1 MILSNHYLNQQFFSN
16 ENQIFKSILLI
27 NNMITLGKDE
37 IAKYPFLADAGQ
49 YLKDK
54 GFTLQQFGIDPVLKI
69 PLEKAFDR
77 VQVSADGKIYKSDLI
92 DGEASD
98 IALEN
103 EVFSFLLAIVLL
115 KLTGI
120 TTLIKRFALAEA
132 RRAEKYLEKDLANIT
147 DDSKKELAIKIID
160 DLFSIQVKKQ
170 DDFFII
176 PISNY
181 LEHSINFHEREWKLV
196 NRRVKNGSVFLTP
209 HETVRL
215 IRKELSNY
223 ISSKIFNAKMPSMI
237 SGFEEPVKKLNSLS
251 KKFVTYTVTNGE
263 YPPCIKHAIEI
274 LEKGENLPHS
284 GRFMLATFLLS
295 RNQSIEQ
302 IAPLFKNAPDYNE
315 RVTLYQLNH
324 LAGTS
329 GSGTQYSCPSCEKL
343 KTQNLCFAIPECNNI
358 LNPLQFGKKRK

>member
-1 MILSNHYLNQQFFSN
+1 
-16 ENQIFKSILLI
+16 
-27 NNMITLGKDE
+27 MITLGKDE

-54 GFTLQQFGIDPVLKI
+54 GFTLQQFGTDPDLK
-69 PLEKAFDR
+69 LSVEKALDR

-92 DGEASD
+92 DGEASKD
-98 IALEN
+98 YVLER

-115 KLTGI
+115 KLTGMN
-120 TTLIKRFALAEA
+120 TLIKRFSLAEA

-147 DDSKKELAIKIID
+147 DESKKELAIRIID
-160 DLFSIQVKKQ
+160 DLFSIQIKKL
-170 DDFFII
+170 DDYFII

-181 LEHSINFHEREWKLV
+181 LTHSINFHEREWKLI
-196 NRRVKNGSVFLTP
+196 NRHVENGYVFLTP

-215 IRKELSNY
+215 IRKELGNY
-223 ISSKIFNAKMPSMI
+223 INSKIINAKTPSMI
-237 SGFEEPVKKLNSLS
+237 PGFEDQVAKLVNLS
-251 KKFVTYTVTNGE
+251 KKFVTHSVTTGE
-263 YPPCIKHAIEI
+263 YPPCIKHAINV

-295 RNQSIEQ
+295 RNQSVEQ

-315 RVTLYQLNH
+315 KVTSYQLNH
-324 LAGTS
+324 LKGTS

-358 LNPLQFGKKRK
+358 FNPLQFGKKERK

>member
-1 MILSNHYLNQQFFSN
+1 
-16 ENQIFKSILLI
+16 
-27 NNMITLGKDE
+27 MITLGKDE

-54 GFTLQQFGIDPVLKI
+54 GFTLQQFGTDPDLK
-69 PLEKAFDR
+69 LSVDKAFNR
-77 VQVSADGKIYKSDLI
+77 VLVSTEGKIYKSDLI
-92 DGEASD
+92 DGEASKD
-98 IALEN
+98 FVLER

-115 KLTGI
+115 KLTGM

-147 DDSKKELAIKIID
+147 DESKKELAIRIID
-160 DLFSIQVKKQ
+160 DLFSIQIQKQ
-170 DDFFII
+170 DNYFII

-181 LEHSINFHEREWKLV
+181 LKHSINFHEREWKLI
-196 NRRVKNGSVFLTP
+196 NRHVENGFVFLSP

-215 IRKELSNY
+215 IRKELGNY
-223 ISSKIFNAKMPSMI
+223 ISSKIINAKAPSMI
-237 SGFEEPVKKLNSLS
+237 TGFEEPVKKLISLS
-251 KKFVTYTVTNGE
+251 KKFVTHTITTGE

-295 RNQSIEQ
+295 RNQSVQQ

-343 KTQNLCFAIPECNNI
+343 KTQNLCFAIPECDNI
-358 LNPLQFGKKRK
+358 LNPLQFGRKRK

>member
-1 MILSNHYLNQQFFSN
+1 MLA
-16 ENQIFKSILLI
+16 
-27 NNMITLGKDE
+27 LGPDE

-54 GFTLQQFGIDPVLKI
+54 GFTLEQFGTDPDLRSLID
-69 PLEKAFDR
+69 KAFNR
-77 VQVSADGKIYKSDLI
+77 IEVAADGKIYKSDLI
-92 DGEASD
+92 ADQVSKEA
-98 IALEN
+98 ALPR

-115 KLTGI
+115 KLSGMH
-120 TTLIKRFALAEA
+120 TLIKRFALAEA
-132 RRAEKYLEKDLANIT
+132 RRAEKYLERDLANIS
-147 DDSKKELAIKIID
+147 DESKKQLAIRVID
-160 DLFSIQVKKQ
+160 DLFSVQVKKQ
-170 DDFFII
+170 DDYFII
-176 PISNY
+176 PVSDY
-181 LEHSINFHEREWKLV
+181 LKHSINFHEREWKLI
-196 NRRVKNGSVFLTP
+196 NRHVESGQVFLTP

-215 IRKELSNY
+215 IRKELGTY
-223 ISSKIFNAKMPSMI
+223 INSKIINAKTPSMI
-237 SGFEEPVKKLNSLS
+237 SGFEEPVRKLVSLS
-251 KKFVTYTVTNGE
+251 KKFTTTIVTTGE

-295 RNQSIEQ
+295 KGQTVQQ
-302 IAPLFKNAPDYNE
+302 ISPLFKNAPDYNE

-358 LNPLQFGKKRK
+358 ISPLQFGKKRA